1 MPVLYEPADIMIHI
15 QGKGIVVKEKSVVAY
30 QKSDNK
36 IVAFGTE
43 AYDMA
48 GKNTEDIVVVSPLRQ
63 GMVID
68 YVAAWK
74 LFSYLLQ
81 TAMGKKRP
89 FLRRPAVAVCM
100 PKGITPVEKKV
111 LEDVLMIAGAKELF
125 FSEIS
130 IEEFLGEF
138 SEKYPKEF
146 QKFKIT
152 VAIAKDEPERYIKER
167 IREVLEYAAQEQI
180 PQQRVYELF
189 EGLKE
194 KKA

>member
-1 MPVLYEPADIMIHI
+1 MPMLYEPADIMIHI

-48 GKNTEDIVVVSPLRQ
+48 GKNMEDIVVISPLRQ

-81 TAMGKKRP
+81 KAMGKRP
-89 FLRRPAVAVCM
+89 ILKKPAMAVCV
-100 PKGITPVEKKV
+100 PKGITPVEQKA
-111 LEDVLMIAGAKELF
+111 LEDVLTIAGAKELF
-125 FSEIS
+125 FSEIPV
-130 IEEFLGEF
+130 EEFLGEF

-146 QKFKIT
+146 QKCKIT
-152 VAIAKDEPERYIKER
+152 IAIAKDEPERYIKES
-167 IREVLEYAAQEQI
+167 IRALLEYAAQEQI

>member
-1 MPVLYEPADIMIHI
+1 MPMLYEPADIMIHI

-48 GKNTEDIVVVSPLRQ
+48 EKNMEDIVVISPLRQ

-68 YVAAWK
+68 YVVAWK

-81 TAMGKKRP
+81 KAMGKRP
-89 FLRRPAVAVCM
+89 ILKKPAMAVCV
-100 PKGITPVEKKV
+100 PKGITPVEQKA
-111 LEDVLMIAGAKELF
+111 LEDVLTIAGVKELF
-125 FSEIS
+125 FSEIPV
-130 IEEFLGEF
+130 EEFLGEF

-146 QKFKIT
+146 QKCKIT
-152 VAIAKDEPERYIKER
+152 IAIAKDEPERYIKES
-167 IREVLEYAAQEQI
+167 IRKVLEYAAQEQI